1 MTAIKKNHHTLII
14 ILLITGNIYS
24 LFSLTRAG
32 YELSGNNNSKSDPKL
47 KAQTQQWMQSQ
58 PVQFIENKGQMMD
71 MEGKP
76 EPFVL
81 FKIEAPG
88 MNMYITEKGITY
100 TFIQAEEEY
109 KEKDRQVTCG
119 KEEQRKDED
128 NIIFKWARVDMELTG
143 ASIKKENII
152 TEGRS
157 TSFNQYFLG
166 HCPNGITDVHSYEK
180 VTIKEIYPGIDW
192 VFYNSNKTGF
202 KYDFV
207 VHPGANQNNIKL
219 LYRSEKKLGID
230 NKGNIQIKS
239 PYGTLTEQAPVSYLE
254 ETNRNIPTIFSEK
267 KIKSCNPNG
276 NDEGYETEVSFILEP
291 GTLNLE
297 LETLI
302 IDPQLVWGTFYG
314 GSGAEGFG
322 NMDCDVNGN
331 LYVTGY
337 VISADFPTQ
346 AWGSA
351 YFSGFSGTAWDV
363 FILRFSNT
371 GVLTWATYYGG
382 ANSGNNEMGRSIKID
397 ATGNVFVTGWTSA
410 PNFPTQTGTGSFT
423 GAYFDN
429 TLPLNGIAGFILRF
443 SNAGVRTWATLI
455 DYASFLDMAL
465 DINGN
470 IYLAGSAGAG
480 CPLKPWGGAYFDA
493 SIGGSGDCYII
504 RFSNKGMLIWATYYG
519 GSIITNNSNGA
530 PEFASNIITDAVGNI
545 YVAGQATTIDFPT
558 QTGTGVFTG
567 AYYDNTQAGATD
579 IFILRFSNKGV
590 RTWATLYGGS
600 SGVWGRDHPSGLR
613 VDVTGNIYVTGVTD
627 ASDFPTQS
635 WGSAYFSGYKGAS
648 DA

>member
-1 MTAIKKNHHTLII
+1 MKKFHNLII
-14 ILLITGNIYS
+14 ALLFVVNLYANGNGS
-24 LFSLTRAG
+24 
-32 YELSGNNNSKSDPKL
+32 NKSDPTL
-47 KAQTQQWMQSQ
+47 KTQAKQWMQSQ
-58 PVQFIENKGQMMD
+58 SVQFIENKGQMTD

-76 EPFVL
+76 VPFVL
-81 FKIEAPG
+81 FKAEAPG
-88 MNMYITEKGITY
+88 VNLFITEKGLTY
-100 TFIQAEEEY
+100 MFFEMDEEHEKVREDRNIQAYASLENMEDAD
-109 KEKDRQVTCG
+109 KE
-119 KEEQRKDED
+119 
-128 NIIFKWARVDMELTG
+128 IKWSRIDMELTG

-152 TEGRS
+152 TEGKS
-157 TSFNQYFLG
+157 TNFNQYFLG
-166 HCPNGITDVHSYEK
+166 HCPDGITDVHSYEK

-207 VHPGANQNNIKL
+207 VHPGANHNNIKL

-254 ETNRNIPTIFSEK
+254 ETKENIPTIFAEK

-276 NDEGYETEVSFILEP
+276 NDEGYETEVSFKLEL
-291 GTLNLE
+291 GALNLE

-302 IDPQLVWGTFYG
+302 IDPQLVWATLYG
-314 GSGAEGFG
+314 GSGVDGFC
-322 NMDCDVNGN
+322 NMDCDNNGN
-331 LYVTGY
+331 LFVTGY
-337 VISADFPTQ
+337 TSSTNFPTQ
-346 AWGSA
+346 TWGGA
-351 YFSGFSGTAWDV
+351 YFNGFLGISPSII
-363 FILRFSNT
+363 FILQFSNV

-382 ANSGNNEMGRSIKID
+382 TNDIYAVSKSIKTD
-397 ATGNVFVTGWTSA
+397 AAGNIFVAGVTAATD
-410 PNFPTQTGTGSFT
+410 FPTQPGTGSFT
-423 GAYFDN
+423 GAYYDN
-429 TLPLNGIAGFILRF
+429 TLPANGRAGFILRF

-455 DYASFLDMAL
+455 DYASFLDMVL

-493 SIGGSGDCYII
+493 SIGGLVDCYIL
-504 RFSNKGMLIWATYYG
+504 RFSNKGMLTWATYYG
-519 GSIITNNSNGA
+519 GSILNNNPNGTF
-530 PEFASNIITDAVGNI
+530 EFASNITTDATGNI
-545 YVAGQATTIDFPT
+545 YVVGQTNTIDFPT
-558 QTGTGVFTG
+558 QSGIGAFTG
-567 AYYDNTQAGATD
+567 AYYDNTQAGSLD
-579 IFILRFSNKGV
+579 IFIIRFSNKGA

-600 SGVWGRDHPSGLR
+600 SGFLGRDHPSGLR